1 MPLEAGA
8 KLGRYE
14 IRSKIGEGGMG
25 EVYLA
30 IDTELDRTVA
40 IKILP
45 QDLASD
51 EKHLQR
57 FIQEAKAASALNHP
71 NILTIYEIGVV
82 DSSRFIAMEFIDGQT
97 LRKTITSDA
106 TLSNILEIGIQIGTA
121 LAAAHDAGIV
131 HRDIK
136 PENVMIRRDGIVK
149 VLDFGLAKLT
159 AIDSESVD
167 TQVVTRKLLRTDPGT
182 VMGTALYMSPEQAR
196 GLRVDARTDVFSLG
210 VVLYELIAGRLP
222 FSGATRSEVLASIV
236 SDKEPPPLARYS
248 RETPAELERIVS
260 KALSKK
266 RDERYQST
274 KDLLI
279 DLRNLKRKLEI
290 DAAIDR
296 TRSSA
301 EPDVTQFEPT
311 GAAASAGY
319 VPGSQT
325 APPKDDSPRPTGT
338 GPSTAEYIVTGIGR
352 HKRIATGAFA
362 LVVLLAIGLGYW
374 RYNHSGGATASSR
387 GSIAVLPFQNATG
400 DPNNE
405 YLSDGLTES
414 IINSLSQLPDLAV
427 MSRSSVF
434 RHKGRDADAQ
444 KVGQELQAAVV
455 LTGRV
460 KQSGDRWLVSAELI
474 DVSNNHQIWGEQ
486 YNRQSADLLTI
497 QQEIAT
503 EISRKLRN
511 KLTNEDEKQLTR
523 HSTENSE
530 AYRLYLHGE
539 FFRNKWTPEGTAKA
553 IDFYNQAIAKDP
565 AYALAYRAL
574 ALTYSIRA
582 VNGMAAPLDVV
593 PQAKVAV
600 TKALEIDET
609 LAEAHH
615 TRGQLAL
622 MFDRDWPTAGRE
634 FERAIELKPNG
645 GSLYGLYACYLSLMG
660 RHDEAIATAKRGVE
674 LDPLLPIAYWDLAL
688 VNYAARKYDEALD
701 AARKAKEIDD
711 SFPLAHLVSGMAYTQ
726 KGMYPEA
733 VAEFRHPSIRE
744 RADAQS
750 YLGNILART
759 GKQREAIA
767 IAENLKERSK
777 REFISPFALALL
789 YTGMGDKDKAF
800 AYLERSRAEH
810 DGRMYQARF
819 EPAFDSIRND
829 ARFADLMRTL
839 NLTP

>member
-1 MPLEAGA
+1 MTLEAGTR
-8 KLGRYE
+8 LGRYE
-14 IRSKIGEGGMG
+14 IRRQLGAGGMG

-30 IDTELDRTVA
+30 IDIELDRTVA

-82 DSSRFIAMEFIDGQT
+82 DSSRFIAMEFIDGHT
-97 LRKTITSDA
+97 LRKTINSEA
-106 TLSNILEIGIQIGTA
+106 TLSNILDIGIQIGKA

-159 AIDSESVD
+159 ATDSQPLD
-167 TQVVTRKLLRTDPGT
+167 TQGATKKLLRTDPGT

-196 GLRVDARTDVFSLG
+196 GLRVDARTDIFSLG
-210 VVLYELIAGRLP
+210 VVLYELIAGCLP
-222 FSGATRSEVLASIV
+222 FTGATRSEVLAAIV
-236 SDKEPPPLARYS
+236 SEKQPQPLARYS

-266 RDERYQST
+266 SDERYQST

-296 TRSSA
+296 TRSFA
-301 EPDVTQFEPT
+301 ETEVTQSEKT
-311 GAAASAGY
+311 GAAASARY
-319 VPGSQT
+319 VPGLET
-325 APPKDDSPRPTGT
+325 APSKDAP
-338 GPSTAEYIVTGIGR
+338 PSTPGRGSSTVEHLVTGIGR
-352 HKRIATGAFA
+352 HKPIATGAFA

-374 RYNHSGGATASSR
+374 RYNRSGGTTSPL

-434 RHKGRDADAQ
+434 RYKGHDADVQ
-444 KVGQELQAAVV
+444 KVGKELQAAAV

-460 KQSGDRWLVSAELI
+460 KQAGDRWLISAELV
-474 DVSNNHQIWGEQ
+474 DVSTNRQIWGEQ
-486 YNRQSADLLTI
+486 YNRQATDLLAI

-503 EISRKLRN
+503 EISRKLRS
-511 KLTNEDEKQLTR
+511 KLTNEDQKQLTR
-523 HSTENSE
+523 YSTENSE
-530 AYRLYLHGE
+530 AYRLYLQGE

-553 IDFYNQAIAKDP
+553 IEFYNQAIAKDP

-574 ALTYSIRA
+574 ALTYGIRA
-582 VNGMAAPLDVV
+582 VNGMVPPLDVV
-593 PQAKVAV
+593 PMAKVAV

-622 MFDRDWPTAGRE
+622 MFDHDWPTAGRE

-660 RHDEAIATAKRGVE
+660 KHDEAIATAKRGVE
-674 LDPLLPIAYWDLAL
+674 LDPLLPIAHWDLAL
-688 VNYAARKYDEALD
+688 VNYTARKYDDALD

-726 KGMYPEA
+726 KGMYQEA

-744 RADAQS
+744 RADAQG

-767 IAENLKERSK
+767 IAEQLKERSR
-777 REFISPFALALL
+777 REFISPFGLAVL
-789 YTGMGDKDKAF
+789 YTGLNDKDKALT
-800 AYLERSRAEH
+800 YLERSRAEQ
-810 DGRMYQARF
+810 DGRMYQSRF
-819 EPAFDSIRND
+819 EPAFDSIRHEP
-829 ARFADLMRTL
+829 RFAELMRAL